1 MFPFRSFLYNF
12 TLDNSH
18 HVISAWQVGKKI
30 VYWGPK
36 HWIYFKGME
45 SILCLYFY
53 VTPVQIQCP
62 SLHTLL
68 LNCIPSL
75 SICLFSYFRCFA
87 SNFRFCKIFFNEF
100 SFGTTWGLEMLV
112 KYANFV
118 KIQSIVP
125 DKLSITQTFFRFPYK
140 VQVIGSRL

>member
-75 SICLFSYFRCFA
+75 SICLFSYFLTSDALLPIFA
-87 SNFRFCKIFFNEF
+87 SVKFFLTNFLLAPHEGWRCLWNMRILSKFNR
-100 SFGTTWGLEMLV
+100 L
-112 KYANFV
+112 
-118 KIQSIVP
+118 
-125 DKLSITQTFFRFPYK
+125 FR
-140 VQVIGSRL
+140 INSR